1 MEGFLNK
8 EGQVIILKLIE
19 TVQKNREYLSEVD
32 GLIGDGDHG
41 INMNKG
47 FTLCG
52 QRMAGQELN
61 FSDSLKTL
69 GRVLLTEIGGSMGP
83 LYGTFFNKMA
93 RRCKNEEEISALV
106 FGDMLKDALN
116 GIAELGNAKLGDK
129 TLMDVLIP
137 ASDAFDQA
145 LKNGGSFSEA
155 LRHMKQAAEA
165 GMNSTKD
172 MVARIGR
179 ASRLGERSRGVLDA
193 GAVSCNLLLQ
203 AMADTM
209 LELIRNSTFQENS
222 FVG

>member
-69 GRVLLTEIGGSMGP
+69 GRVLLTEIGGSMGS
-83 LYGTFFNKMA
+83 LT
-93 RRCKNEEEISALV
+93 
-106 FGDMLKDALN
+106 
-116 GIAELGNAKLGDK
+116 
-129 TLMDVLIP
+129 
-137 ASDAFDQA
+137 
-145 LKNGGSFSEA
+145 
-155 LRHMKQAAEA
+155 
-165 GMNSTKD
+165 
-172 MVARIGR
+172 
-179 ASRLGERSRGVLDA
+179 
-193 GAVSCNLLLQ
+193 
-203 AMADTM
+203 
-209 LELIRNSTFQENS
+209 
-222 FVG
+222 

>member
-137 ASDAFDQA
+137 ASDAFNQA
-145 LKNGGSFSEA
+145 LKNGKSFSEA
-155 LRHMKQAAEA
+155 LHHMKQAAEA